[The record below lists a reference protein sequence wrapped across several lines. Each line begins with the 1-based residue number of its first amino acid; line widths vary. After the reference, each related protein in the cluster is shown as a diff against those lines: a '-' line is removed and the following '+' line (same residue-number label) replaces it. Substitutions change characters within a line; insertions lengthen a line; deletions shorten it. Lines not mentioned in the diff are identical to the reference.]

1 MAIPGRY
8 HESWVN
14 RDGPGDSRP
23 TALQIIKDEDL
34 VGKLAGKNIVIT
46 GCSSGIGVEA
56 ARALH
61 ATGATIFAT
70 ARNEQKLLE
79 IIKELQ
85 DDDPS
90 NKAPIVPVIMDLVSL
105 KSVREGAK
113 TILEKSGGKINI
125 LINNAGVMA
134 TPRGRT
140 EDGFETQFGT
150 NHIAHFVLFL
160 LLKNALLA
168 ASTPELNSVR
178 HSLAIDGP
186 R

>member
-1 MAIPGRY
+1 
-8 HESWVN
+8 
-14 RDGPGDSRP
+14 
-23 TALQIIKDEDL
+23 
-34 VGKLAGKNIVIT
+34 
-46 GCSSGIGVEA
+46 
-56 ARALH
+56 
-61 ATGATIFAT
+61 
-70 ARNEQKLLE
+70 
-79 IIKELQ
+79 
-85 DDDPS
+85 
-90 NKAPIVPVIMDLVSL
+90 
-105 KSVREGAK
+105 
-113 TILEKSGGKINI
+113 
-125 LINNAGVMA
+125 MA